1 MAKKKKGQK
10 KVVKKDFASLE
21 DDFFAAGDEG
31 TFMTDEV
38 DIEEPEANVEDAP
51 MEAYVPG
58 DEGFFGVDGVPGDE
72 VPGDEVPGDEVVRA
86 GVVGEPDGQMSVE
99 LSQDED
105 MVATEAG
112 NVAPEHGSVVEVE
125 PEVVAEPVVA
135 VSTDD
140 ITEVE
145 PEFSESLK
153 TKALA
158 EAARNLPSETSAESG
173 IGEAVQPTTLP
184 RFIPSDDEAG
194 RWTSAMN
201 LLVAESAS
209 LKGKK
214 KAKLLSEASRIAR
227 LRLGENELAL
237 THAQAAIAADSNPFT
252 KRQLAESYNLNGR
265 WEEMKSLNEDR
276 AGSEKVKNTSAE
288 LLQDAALLAR
298 HQLGGGEEVKR
309 LLQAS
314 LEQNP
319 EDYFSLQLLLE
330 YALPRSEWDLAEDV
344 LARMASL
351 AGGTRAAAFHYQRG
365 RILMEHLERADEGLE
380 AFREAHAADCNH
392 VSTILALQSLYAAGG
407 QAEALLELYA
417 TEAERL
423 QGGDG
428 QIYYTEAARLARDS
442 MKDAGRA
449 AALFN
454 QALTCQES
462 AEIRHELQALLAKA
476 GDWAGLTK
484 ELEAEVLASSG
495 SQQAWVK
502 MRLARAKESAGDLG
516 GALTLYRE
524 IAEDPA
530 AAPAADAVARILHE
544 QGEFRALVDFW
555 EKLSDS
561 VKDSHVRVTL
571 SFRMGEV
578 CEGHLNDQEGAR
590 KHYETI
596 LDHAP
601 GYLPALEA
609 LERVYTR
616 LADWKRLAAIYEQ
629 RAILCDEAMGV
640 ALQIH
645 RAAAVYEFRLDD
657 NDRARE
663 FYQRAL
669 DQVADFPPS
678 LDALLRVLEGE
689 DDWRGMSAILAKA
702 AEASTDSNEVV
713 SFFYRSARILADKVG
728 DEPEALVSLRRC
740 IDLSPGFLPA
750 HTLLKELSARSGAK
764 EDHMALQLQEARS
777 VKDLERRH
785 WLLMEA
791 ASLAQSSG
799 VGDPLALV
807 MEVLGEDPLHVGALQ
822 FQETAAMLAGNRD
835 VVISLYQ
842 GTIGALDDDNA
853 RSQLAAVMMMHQQA
867 AGDMVGALR
876 SATEVLGCDDAD
888 TRPME
893 VVARLLEAHGRP
905 EDAARAL
912 ESIGAFREQARLQEQ
927 YMEAP
932 DEALATLEK
941 ALEADGEDVGVL
953 LRALQLSQRL
963 GETARAAELHAKLA
977 NLSEASPIKVVHG
990 TLAGHLYQAQDQQ
1003 EQALAAYQLAFDARP
1018 SAGKASDALRR
1029 LLGSA
1034 GNADALRSLHK
1045 AMKSPKLHVAIDL
1058 LSANDGEG
1066 AAALLEGE
1074 GDLPSRVWREAGLEQ
1089 SEQWQALYEAILE
1102 RMSILGDEDQ
1112 KDECQG
1118 KLRWLLGEKLQGTEE
1133 AWDAYTQLHEEYP
1146 EDRGILEALARI
1158 AGARGDGALAL
1169 QYLQGL
1175 VDLAQEGSEKARIY
1189 RQIADVHQLSQEIEG
1204 ARQAWLN
1211 ALDHE
1216 PEDQEALR
1224 GLRSLAESEGDHK
1237 AVVGVLAREAALVKG
1252 DEQVALYARIARI
1265 WESDIGDS
1273 GVASEAWRKVLEM
1286 DGAYT
1291 EALDRLVDLTSILE
1305 DWSGFVQHAEAR
1317 LEQMEAGSKQNDLLN
1332 RVGEVYLDQLRDE
1345 SQAMRCF
1352 ERAIA
1357 GNGASPQAAKR
1368 LEKIYRS
1375 RKDWDKV
1382 VACLQ
1387 GQAAGGGDDAVRA
1400 LVKCV
1405 KIQIEKLD
1413 NKEQA
1418 AATYQA
1424 ILEMDA
1430 KHSDALVFLSE
1441 YRFKAGDSVGA
1452 VELYALREAQADT
1465 WDLDDF
1471 DVQIEVSLFYYHY
1484 ALSLIQLGQTDD
1496 ALARLN
1502 KALELNPSHLPS
1514 LQAVGP
1520 LYMEAGNWKQAEQVY
1535 RSLLK
1540 YTGGTGDSELLADTY
1555 ANLGRV
1561 EWALDKPDK
1570 ATNRFN
1576 KAISLQA
1583 NNITALLGMGDV
1595 YFTEEDW
1602 PSLLNTYNNV
1612 IRFAHDP
1619 NSVIEAYLVKGH
1631 VLDSKMGLPDKAEQ
1645 HYQKAKHY
1653 QETLSVKV
1661 NRPARFERLAELALL
1676 KLSELALRESK
1687 WAQAK
1692 DLVESAL
1699 TVSKSGQ
1706 VFGPELHLALA
1717 LSLAGAEDSDA
1728 AQAALEQAC
1737 KMDSALSQSVGS
1749 KAPGDAALLVEL
1761 QQRVQA
1767 QRS

>member
-10 KVVKKDFASLE
+10 AVKKEFASLE

-38 DIEEPEANVEDAP
+38 GLEESEADVEDAP

-58 DEGFFGVDGVPGDE
+58 DEGFFGMDGVPGDE
-72 VPGDEVPGDEVVRA
+72 VPGESDEVPGEDDSEPAVVA
-86 GVVGEPDGQMSVE
+86 DAPQD
-99 LSQDED
+99 QDED

-112 NVAPEHGSVVEVE
+112 SAGVELAAAAEVE
-125 PEVVAEPVVA
+125 PEAVAEPA
-135 VSTDD
+135 VEVLTDD
-140 ITEVE
+140 VTEVE
-145 PEFSESLK
+145 PEISESLK
-153 TKALA
+153 AKALA
-158 EAARNLPSETSAESG
+158 EAARNLPSEASTESG
-173 IGEAVQPTTLP
+173 ISEAVQPAALP
-184 RFIPSDDEAG
+184 RFVPSDDEAG

-209 LKGKK
+209 LTGKK

-227 LRLGENELAL
+227 LRLGDTELAL
-237 THAQAAIAADSNPFT
+237 THAQSAIEADSNPFT

-265 WEEMKSLNEDR
+265 WEEMKGLNEDR
-276 AGSEKVKNTSAE
+276 ASSEKGKHTAAE

-314 LEQNP
+314 LKKNP

-330 YALPRSEWDLAEDV
+330 YALPRSEWDLAEDI
-344 LARMASL
+344 LSRMANL

-365 RILMEHLERADEGLE
+365 RILMEHLGRADEGLE
-380 AFREAHAADCNH
+380 AFREAHAADRNH

-407 QAEALLELYA
+407 QAEALLELYSA
-417 TEAERL
+417 EAERL

-428 QIYYTEAARLARDS
+428 QIYFTEAARLARDS

-449 AALFN
+449 AKLFN

-462 AEIRHELQALLAKA
+462 AEIRHELQALLASS
-476 GDWAGLTK
+476 GDWAGLTT
-484 ELEAEVLASSG
+484 ELEAEVAASSG
-495 SQQAWVK
+495 NQQAWVK
-502 MRLARAKESAGDLG
+502 MRLARAKEGAGDLD

-544 QGEFRALVDFW
+544 QGEFRALVEFW
-555 EKLSDS
+555 EKLSSSVEDS
-561 VKDSHVRVTL
+561 QLRVTL

-578 CEGHLNDQEGAR
+578 CEGHLNDQAGAR

-616 LADWKRLAAIYEQ
+616 LEDWKRLAAIYEQ

-645 RAAAVYEFRLDD
+645 RAAAVYEFRL
-657 NDRARE
+657 NDTARAKE

-678 LDALLRVLEGE
+678 LDALLRVLEGV
-689 DDWRGMSAILAKA
+689 DDWKGMAAILAKA

-728 DEPEALVSLRRC
+728 DGPEALVSLRRC
-740 IDLSPGFLPA
+740 IELSPGFLPA

-764 EDHMALQLQEARS
+764 EDHLELQLQEARS
-777 VKDLERRH
+777 IEDLERRH

-791 ASLAQSSG
+791 ASLSQSSG

-807 MEVLGEDPLHVGALQ
+807 MEVLGEDPSHVGALQ

-835 VVISLYQ
+835 VVVSLYQ
-842 GTIGALDDDNA
+842 GAIAAFDEDNG

-867 AGDMVGALR
+867 AGNMVGALR
-876 SATEVLGCDDAD
+876 SATEILGCDEADA
-888 TRPME
+888 RPME

-912 ESIGAFREQARLQEQ
+912 ESIGAFKEQARLQEQ

-963 GETARAAELHAKLA
+963 GETARTAELHAKLA
-977 NLSEASPIKVVHG
+977 TLSDANPIKVVHG
-990 TLAGHLYQAQDQQ
+990 TLAGHLYQAQ
-1003 EQALAAYQLAFDARP
+1003 ERPEEALAAYQMAFDARP

-1029 LLGSA
+1029 LLGNT
-1034 GNADALRSLHK
+1034 GNGEGLRALHK

-1058 LSANDGEG
+1058 LSANDGAG
-1066 AAALLEGE
+1066 AAELLKGE

-1089 SEQWQALYEAILE
+1089 SEQWQALYEAIQE
-1102 RMSILGDEDQ
+1102 RMSILGDEEQ
-1112 KDECQG
+1112 KEQCQG
-1118 KLRWLLGEKLQGTEE
+1118 KLRWLLGEKLRGTEE
-1133 AWDAYTQLHEEYP
+1133 AWEAYTQLHEEYP
-1146 EDRGILEALARI
+1146 DDRGILEALARI

-1175 VDLAQEGSEKARIY
+1175 ASLAQEGSEKARIY
-1189 RQIADVHQLSQEIEG
+1189 REIADVHQLSDETEG

-1252 DEQVALYARIARI
+1252 EEQVALYARIARI
-1265 WESDIGDS
+1265 WEGDIGDS

-1286 DGAYT
+1286 DESYT
-1291 EALDRLVDLTSILE
+1291 EALDRLVDLTSSLE

-1317 LEQMEAGSKQNDLLN
+1317 LEQMEAGVEQNDLLN
-1332 RVGEVYLDQLRDE
+1332 RVGEVYLEQLRDE

-1357 GNGASPQAAKR
+1357 GSGANPKAAKR

-1382 VACLQ
+1382 VESLQ
-1387 GQAAGGGDDAVRA
+1387 GQAASGGDGAVLA
-1400 LVKCV
+1400 LVKAV

-1413 NKEQA
+1413 DKEQA
-1418 AATYQA
+1418 AVTYKD
-1424 ILEMDA
+1424 ILEMDPT
-1430 KHSDALVFLSE
+1430 HSDALVFLSE
-1441 YRFKAGDSVGA
+1441 HRFKAGDSEGA
-1452 VELYALREAQADT
+1452 VALYALREAQSDT

-1484 ALSLIQLGQTDD
+1484 ALSLIQLGQAED
-1496 ALARLN
+1496 AKARLN

-1514 LQAVGP
+1514 LQTVGP
-1520 LYMEAGNWKQAEQVY
+1520 LYMEAGDWKRAEQVY

-1540 YTGGTGDSELLADTY
+1540 YTGGTGDSDLLADTY

-1576 KAISLQA
+1576 KALSLQA

-1653 QETLSVKV
+1653 QETLSTEV

-1687 WAQAK
+1687 WTHAK
-1692 DLVESAL
+1692 DLVEKAL
-1699 TVSKSGQ
+1699 TVSESGL

-1717 LSLAGAEDSDA
+1717 LSLAGADESEA
-1728 AQAALEQAC
+1728 AQAALVKAC
-1737 KMDSALSQSVGS
+1737 GLDSELNDAVGS
-1749 KAPGDAALLVEL
+1749 KTPDDGALLMEL
-1761 QQRVQA
+1761 QVRVQA